1 MERIDILLATYNGS
15 KYLPEQL
22 NSILSQSYK
31 NINVIIRDDG
41 SSDNTVDIIKEYEQE
56 DNRVRLLNDNLGNLG
71 FVRNFEELMK
81 HSDAEYIMFS
91 DQDDVWYKNKVEIS
105 YLEIKKIEGEYGCKV
120 PTLVHTNSRI
130 LNFEVKTTKKFISNY
145 AKNYSFENSFFNFFV
160 QGSTMIINKYLK
172 EESLPFSEYVYLHDR
187 YLHLVAEFIGIRR
200 YIDIPT
206 MDYRQHLNNEI
217 GSKSE
222 SIFKRLYSG
231 RYYNNSDKLLF
242 INIYETYEKRLKK
255 NKIKK
260 LKIFFKIIDT
270 NISRFLRL
278 YWCLK
283 EDVPMSLRKKI
294 FLLLKG

>member
-145 AKNYSFENSFFNFFV
+145 AKNYSIENSFFNFFV